1 MRKIRI
7 EPPPIHSDLFSLI
20 YGTNQ
25 QTDANRQQ
33 LDIRQRDAYI
43 AGNYQPLIENAV
55 QNVNQIGIAGYSR
68 EAFHPVRR

>member
-7 EPPPIHSDLFSLI
+7 ELPPIHSDLLSLI

-25 QTDANRQQ
+25 QTNANRQQ
-33 LDIRQRDAYI
+33 LDIGQRDAYV